1 MNREEI
7 KKAAVD
13 TVVAIAKEEAGA
25 VLKLLNTDEV
35 KELLKAQMVTITVPL
50 EQEIKTTDS
59 LWVKVRNRLYIIV
72 LNKAVDDIVEGVKKK
87 IGKTAIRQQGKISL
101 LPYFFAGDLEL
112 V

>member
-7 KKAAVD
+7 KKVAVD
-13 TVVAIAKEEAGA
+13 TVVTIAKEEAGA

-35 KELLKAQMVTITVPL
+35 KELLKAQMDTIIVPL

-87 IGKTAIRQQGKISL
+87 IG
-101 LPYFFAGDLEL
+101 
-112 V
+112 

>member
-59 LWVKVRNRLYIIV
+59 LWVKVRNRLYISV
-72 LNKAVDDIVEGVKKK
+72 VNRAVDDIVEGGKKT
-87 IGKTAIRQQGKISL
+87 IG
-101 LPYFFAGDLEL
+101 
-112 V
+112 

>member
-13 TVVAIAKEEAGA
+13 TVVTLAKEEAGA

-35 KELLKAQMVTITVPL
+35 KELLKAQMVTITLPL
-50 EQEIKTTDS
+50 EQELKTTDS

-72 LNKAVDDIVEGVKKK
+72 LNKAVDDIVAGVKKK
-87 IGKTAIRQQGKISL
+87 IG
-101 LPYFFAGDLEL
+101 
-112 V
+112 

>member
-13 TVVAIAKEEAGA
+13 TIVAIAKEEAGA

-35 KELLKAQMVTITVPL
+35 KALLKAQMDTVTVPL

-59 LWVKVRNRLYIIV
+59 LWVKARNRLYIIV

-87 IGKTAIRQQGKISL
+87 IG
-101 LPYFFAGDLEL
+101 
-112 V
+112 

>member
-35 KELLKAQMVTITVPL
+35 KELLKAQMDTITDPL
-50 EQEIKTTDS
+50 EQEIKTTDN

-72 LNKAVDDIVEGVKKK
+72 LNKEVDDIVAGVKKK
-87 IGKTAIRQQGKISL
+87 IG
-101 LPYFFAGDLEL
+101 
-112 V
+112 

>member
-13 TVVAIAKEEAGA
+13 TVVTLAKEEAGA

-72 LNKAVDDIVEGVKKK
+72 LNKAVDDIVAEVKKK
-87 IGKTAIRQQGKISL
+87 IG
-101 LPYFFAGDLEL
+101 
-112 V
+112 

>member
-13 TVVAIAKEEAGA
+13 IVVAIAKEEVGA

-35 KELLKAQMVTITVPL
+35 KELLKAQMDTIIVPL
-50 EQEIKTTDS
+50 EQEINTIDS
-59 LWVKVRNRLYIIV
+59 LWVKARNRLYIIV

-87 IGKTAIRQQGKISL
+87 IG
-101 LPYFFAGDLEL
+101 
-112 V
+112 

>member
-1 MNREEI
+1 MNKEEI
-7 KKAAVD
+7 KKVAVD

-25 VLKLLNTDEV
+25 VLKLLNADEV
-35 KELLKAQMVTITVPL
+35 KELLKAQMDTITDPL

-87 IGKTAIRQQGKISL
+87 IG
-101 LPYFFAGDLEL
+101 
-112 V
+112 

>member
-25 VLKLLNTDEV
+25 VLKLFNTDEV
-35 KELLKAQMVTITVPL
+35 KELLKAQMDIVTTPL

-59 LWVKVRNRLYIIV
+59 LWVKARNRLYIIV
-72 LNKAVDDIVEGVKKK
+72 LNKAVDDIVEGIKKK
-87 IGKTAIRQQGKISL
+87 IG
-101 LPYFFAGDLEL
+101 
-112 V
+112 

>member
-1 MNREEI
+1 MNREEM

-35 KELLKAQMVTITVPL
+35 KELLKAQMDIVTAPL

-59 LWVKVRNRLYIIV
+59 LWVKARNRLYIIV
-72 LNKAVDDIVEGVKKK
+72 INKAVDDIVSGVKKK
-87 IGKTAIRQQGKISL
+87 IG
-101 LPYFFAGDLEL
+101 
-112 V
+112 

>member
-59 LWVKVRNRLYIIV
+59 LWVKVRNRQYIIV
-72 LNKAVDDIVEGVKKK
+72 INKAVDDIVEGVKKK
-87 IGKTAIRQQGKISL
+87 IG
-101 LPYFFAGDLEL
+101 
-112 V
+112 

>member
-7 KKAAVD
+7 KKVAVD

-35 KELLKAQMVTITVPL
+35 KELLKVQMDTVTGSL

-59 LWVKVRNRLYIIV
+59 LWVKARNRLYIIV

-87 IGKTAIRQQGKISL
+87 I
-101 LPYFFAGDLEL
+101 E
-112 V
+112 

>member
-13 TVVAIAKEEAGA
+13 TVVTLAKEEAGA

-35 KELLKAQMVTITVPL
+35 KALLKAQMDTVTVPL

-87 IGKTAIRQQGKISL
+87 IG
-101 LPYFFAGDLEL
+101 
-112 V
+112 

>member
-1 MNREEI
+1 MNKEEI
-7 KKAAVD
+7 KKVAVD

-35 KELLKAQMVTITVPL
+35 KELLKAQMDTVTAPL

-87 IGKTAIRQQGKISL
+87 IG
-101 LPYFFAGDLEL
+101 
-112 V
+112 

>member
-1 MNREEI
+1 MNKEEI
-7 KKAAVD
+7 KKVAVD
-13 TVVAIAKEEAGA
+13 TVVAIAKEESGA

-35 KELLKAQMVTITVPL
+35 KELLKAQMDTIIVPL

-87 IGKTAIRQQGKISL
+87 IG
-101 LPYFFAGDLEL
+101 
-112 V
+112 

>member
-25 VLKLLNTDEV
+25 VLKLLNTDAV
-35 KELLKAQMVTITVPL
+35 KARLKAQMVTITVPL

-87 IGKTAIRQQGKISL
+87 IG
-101 LPYFFAGDLEL
+101 
-112 V
+112 

>member
-35 KELLKAQMVTITVPL
+35 KELLKAQMDIVTAPL

-72 LNKAVDDIVEGVKKK
+72 LNKTVDDIVEGVKKK
-87 IGKTAIRQQGKISL
+87 IG
-101 LPYFFAGDLEL
+101 
-112 V
+112 

>member
-13 TVVAIAKEEAGA
+13 TVVTLAKEEAGA

-59 LWVKVRNRLYIIV
+59 LWVKARNRLYIIV
-72 LNKAVDDIVEGVKKK
+72 LNKAVDDIVSGVKKK
-87 IGKTAIRQQGKISL
+87 IG
-101 LPYFFAGDLEL
+101 
-112 V
+112 

>member
-35 KELLKAQMVTITVPL
+35 KELLKAQMDTVTVPL

-72 LNKAVDDIVEGVKKK
+72 LNKAVDDIVSGVKKK
-87 IGKTAIRQQGKISL
+87 IG
-101 LPYFFAGDLEL
+101 
-112 V
+112 

>member
-13 TVVAIAKEEAGA
+13 TVVTLAKEEAGA

-59 LWVKVRNRLYIIV
+59 LWVKARNRLYIIV
-72 LNKAVDDIVEGVKKK
+72 LNKAVDDIVAGVKKK
-87 IGKTAIRQQGKISL
+87 IG
-101 LPYFFAGDLEL
+101 
-112 V
+112 

>member
-35 KELLKAQMVTITVPL
+35 KELLKAQMDIVIAPL

-87 IGKTAIRQQGKISL
+87 IG
-101 LPYFFAGDLEL
+101 
-112 V
+112 

>member
-1 MNREEI
+1 MNREEM

-13 TVVAIAKEEAGA
+13 TVVTIAKEEAGA

-35 KELLKAQMVTITVPL
+35 KELLKAQMDIVIAPL

-72 LNKAVDDIVEGVKKK
+72 LNKAVDDIVESVKKK
-87 IGKTAIRQQGKISL
+87 IG
-101 LPYFFAGDLEL
+101 
-112 V
+112 

>member
-35 KELLKAQMVTITVPL
+35 KELLKAQMDTITDPL

-72 LNKAVDDIVEGVKKK
+72 LNKAVYDIVEGVKKK
-87 IGKTAIRQQGKISL
+87 IG
-101 LPYFFAGDLEL
+101 
-112 V
+112 

>member
-1 MNREEI
+1 MNREEM

-35 KELLKAQMVTITVPL
+35 KELLKAQMDIVTAPL
-50 EQEIKTTDS
+50 EQEIKNTDS

-72 LNKAVDDIVEGVKKK
+72 LNKVVDDIVEGVKKK
-87 IGKTAIRQQGKISL
+87 IG
-101 LPYFFAGDLEL
+101 
-112 V
+112 

>member
-59 LWVKVRNRLYIIV
+59 LWVMARNRLYIIV
-72 LNKAVDDIVEGVKKK
+72 LNEAVDDIVSGVKKK
-87 IGKTAIRQQGKISL
+87 IC
-101 LPYFFAGDLEL
+101 
-112 V
+112 

>member
-13 TVVAIAKEEAGA
+13 TVVTIAKEEAGA

-35 KELLKAQMVTITVPL
+35 KALLKAQMVTITVPL

-72 LNKAVDDIVEGVKKK
+72 LNKAVYDIVEGVKKK
-87 IGKTAIRQQGKISL
+87 IG
-101 LPYFFAGDLEL
+101 
-112 V
+112 

>member
-1 MNREEI
+1 MNREEM
-7 KKAAVD
+7 KKEAVD

-25 VLKLLNTDEV
+25 VLKLLNADEV

-87 IGKTAIRQQGKISL
+87 IG
-101 LPYFFAGDLEL
+101 
-112 V
+112 

>member
-13 TVVAIAKEEAGA
+13 TVVTFAKEEAGA

-72 LNKAVDDIVEGVKKK
+72 LNKAVDDIVAGVKKK
-87 IGKTAIRQQGKISL
+87 IG
-101 LPYFFAGDLEL
+101 
-112 V
+112 

>member
-13 TVVAIAKEEAGA
+13 TVVTIAKEEAGA

-35 KELLKAQMVTITVPL
+35 KELLKAQMDIVIAPL

-59 LWVKVRNRLYIIV
+59 LWVKARNRLYIIV

-87 IGKTAIRQQGKISL
+87 IG
-101 LPYFFAGDLEL
+101 
-112 V
+112 

>member
-13 TVVAIAKEEAGA
+13 TVVTLAKDEAGA

-35 KELLKAQMVTITVPL
+35 KELLKAQMDTITVPL

-59 LWVKVRNRLYIIV
+59 LWVKARNRLYIIV
-72 LNKAVDDIVEGVKKK
+72 LNKAVDDIVSGVKKK
-87 IGKTAIRQQGKISL
+87 IG
-101 LPYFFAGDLEL
+101 
-112 V
+112 

>member
-1 MNREEI
+1 MNREEM

-35 KELLKAQMVTITVPL
+35 KELLKAQMDIVIAPL
-50 EQEIKTTDS
+50 EQEIKSTDS

-87 IGKTAIRQQGKISL
+87 IG
-101 LPYFFAGDLEL
+101 
-112 V
+112 

>member
-35 KELLKAQMVTITVPL
+35 KELIKAQMVTITVPL

-72 LNKAVDDIVEGVKKK
+72 LNKAVDDIVEGIKKK
-87 IGKTAIRQQGKISL
+87 IG
-101 LPYFFAGDLEL
+101 
-112 V
+112 

>member
-1 MNREEI
+1 MNKEEI
-7 KKAAVD
+7 KKVAVD

-25 VLKLLNTDEV
+25 VLKLLNADEV

-87 IGKTAIRQQGKISL
+87 IG
-101 LPYFFAGDLEL
+101 
-112 V
+112 

>member
-7 KKAAVD
+7 KKAAVN

-35 KELLKAQMVTITVPL
+35 KKLLKAQMDTIIVPL

-72 LNKAVDDIVEGVKKK
+72 LSKAVDDIAEGIKKK
-87 IGKTAIRQQGKISL
+87 IG
-101 LPYFFAGDLEL
+101 
-112 V
+112 